1 MTSTFSQAF
10 CNRAPTAVSPMC
22 SMVVILALCRL
33 PTGVWHERWAA
44 PFTWTVQAPQR
55 PAPHPYLVPMRPS
68 SSRNT
73 HNKGISGG
81 ASNWCTCPLIC
92 SSYFIALLHPEDD
105 SCLVCADRE
114 LAGID
119 NGLHRIDG
127 EIQQNALQ
135 FAGITGHCRR
145 SLG

>member
-10 CNRAPTAVSPMC
+10 CNRAPTAVSPMR
-22 SMVVILALCRL
+22 SMVVILALRRL

-55 PAPHPYLVPMRPS
+55 PAPHPYLVPTRPS

-81 ASNWCTCPLIC
+81 ASNWRTCPLIF

-105 SCLVCADRE
+105 SCLVC
-114 LAGID
+114 
-119 NGLHRIDG
+119 H
-127 EIQQNALQ
+127 
-135 FAGITGHCRR
+135 R
-145 SLG
+145 SLPPLPRIAGAATWRVHRKHVETDLPSRRAKSL